1 MRRLALGAFWRVE
14 LNVGVDA
21 ADPVLMHRLA
31 LGASDP
37 FRSTT
42 LFRSTTHGLNAP
54 FGARC
59 FLTCLRRI
67 YDTEECQS

>member
-31 LGASDP
+31 LGA
-37 FRSTT
+37 F
-42 LFRSTTHGLNAP
+42 
-54 FGARC
+54 
-59 FLTCLRRI
+59 
-67 YDTEECQS
+67 